1 MLDVMDM
8 LVTVK
13 TNSNEE
19 RYDPFTTSTVKMK
32 FIQGRSRMEQVPDC
46 PGTLELLA
54 ALADPLPAPGL
65 EQHSLLEVREPR
77 LRGLFCSILACVRLL
92 AR

>member
-1 MLDVMDM
+1 
-8 LVTVK
+8 
-13 TNSNEE
+13 
-19 RYDPFTTSTVKMK
+19 MK

-65 EQHSLLEVREPR
+65 EQHSLLEIREPR
-77 LRGLFCSILACVRLL
+77 LRGLFCNILACVRFVGEVKVANGRPVREVRL
-92 AR
+92 ADQTSDTGVLKLWEP